1 MTVTGQEPVGTCCIV
16 LHSHLPWVLHH
27 GEWPVGEEWL
37 HQAWAASYL
46 PVVSLLE
53 RLAAEG
59 QRDLLTLG
67 VTPVLAAQLDDPH
80 ALRAFHTWL
89 GFWRAR
95 AEGLASRGGSAGRLG
110 RSEVAAATAATH
122 TFEDRWSGGAS
133 AVLRPLVDDG
143 VLELLGGP
151 ATHPF
156 LPLLDER
163 VADFAMSTG
172 LDDQARRV
180 GRRPSGLW
188 TPECGYRPGL
198 EQAYARHGIDHVM
211 LDGPTL
217 LGAGASTS
225 AAWRLGDSDVVAFGR
240 DLEVTYRVWS
250 PRKGY
255 PAGPW
260 YRDFHAWDEA
270 SGLRLS
276 RVTST
281 RTAPEAKA
289 PYDPA
294 RAARALAADV
304 KDFVSIVRRRLEEQ
318 LARDGRR
325 GVVVVAYDTE
335 LFGHWWHEGP
345 QFLEQ
350 ILRELPRAGV
360 QLRTLAGA
368 IEDDA
373 VRGRIEPSAGSW
385 GSGKDWRVWDGEAV
399 ADVVSA
405 NAAVQAELLRVVDMV
420 APTARRGRRGDLDQL
435 ARDALLMVASDWA
448 FMVSHG
454 SAVDYARSR
463 ISGHEAAFLRLA
475 KSIRTGDTAASRCVA
490 EQQAAT
496 DGPFPHLDARLLAQ
510 PLPARDGPG

>member
-1 MTVTGQEPVGTCCIV
+1 MTVTEQEPVGTCCIV

-37 HQAWAASYL
+37 YQAWAASYL

-53 RLAAEG
+53 QLAAEG
-59 QRDLLTLG
+59 RRDLLTLG
-67 VTPVLAAQLDDPH
+67 VTPVLAAQLDDGH

-89 GFWRAR
+89 GFWRSR
-95 AEGLASRGGSAGRLG
+95 AEGLASRGGPAGELG
-110 RSEVAAATAATH
+110 RTEVVAAAVAMRS
-122 TFEDRWSGGAS
+122 FEDRWSGGAS
-133 AVLRPLVDDG
+133 AVLRPLVDAG
-143 VLELLGGP
+143 VVELLGGP

-156 LPLLDER
+156 IPLLDER
-163 VADFAMSTG
+163 IADLAMRTG
-172 LDDQARRV
+172 LDDQARRL
-180 GRRPSGLW
+180 GRRASGLW
-188 TPECGYRPGL
+188 APECGYRPGL
-198 EQAYARHGIDHVM
+198 EQLYARHDIDHLMV
-211 LDGPTL
+211 DGPTL
-217 LGAGASTS
+217 LGAGAST
-225 AAWRLGDSDVVAFGR
+225 AGAWRLGDSDVVAFGR

-255 PAGPW
+255 PAGSW
-260 YRDFHAWDEA
+260 YRDFHTWDEA

-281 RTAPEAKA
+281 RTAPQAKE
-289 PYDPA
+289 PYDPS
-294 RAARALAADV
+294 RATGAVAADV
-304 KDFVSIVRRRLEEQ
+304 KDFVLTVRRRLEQQ

-350 ILRELPRAGV
+350 VLRALPRAGV
-360 QLRTLAGA
+360 QLRSLAGA
-368 IEDDA
+368 IEDGA
-373 VRGRIEPSAGSW
+373 VRGRVEPGPGSW

-405 NAAVQAELLRVVDMV
+405 NAAVQTELLRIVDTV
-420 APTARRGRRGDLDQL
+420 APTTRDGRRGDLDQL

-463 ISGHEAAFLRLA
+463 ISGHEADFMRLA
-475 KSIRTGDTAASRCVA
+475 ESVRKGDNAVSRCVA
-490 EQQAAT
+490 KQQALS

-510 PLPARDGPG
+510 SAAVPAGPG